1 MTSYEF
7 EKAAKQALAKK
18 LNEEYDEDFVPR
30 DISMVWFGYILGNMK
45 GLFIDNSV
53 NARYYEVTYNR
64 AADEMYI
71 DMYTKSENFKIPI
84 EAFEKG

>member
-30 DISMVWFGYILGNMK
+30 DISMVWFGYIIGNMK
-45 GLFIDNSV
+45 GLFIDNGA
-53 NARYYEVTYNR
+53 NNRYYEVTYNR
-64 AADEMYI
+64 ANDEMYI
-71 DMYTKSENFKIPI
+71 DIYMKVRNFKIPI
-84 EAFEKG
+84 KEFEKG

>member
-18 LNEEYDEDFVPR
+18 LNEEYDEDFVPK

-64 AADEMYI
+64 AADEIYI
-71 DMYTKSENFKIPI
+71 DMYMKFMNFKIPI
-84 EAFEKG
+84 EDFEKG

>member
-7 EKAAKQALAKK
+7 EKAAKQALVRKISFV
-18 LNEEYDEDFVPR
+18 YDEDFVPK

-64 AADEMYI
+64 ANDEMYI
-71 DMYTKSENFKIPI
+71 DMYTKFRNFKIPI
-84 EAFEKG
+84 EDFEKG

>member
-7 EKAAKQALAKK
+7 EKAAKQALVRKISSV
-18 LNEEYDEDFVPR
+18 YDEDFVPK

-64 AADEMYI
+64 ANDEMYI
-71 DMYTKSENFKIPI
+71 DMYMKFRNFKIPI
-84 EAFEKG
+84 EEFEKG

>member
-7 EKAAKQALAKK
+7 EKAAKQALVRKISSV
-18 LNEEYDEDFVPR
+18 YDEDFVPK

-64 AADEMYI
+64 ANDEMYI
-71 DMYTKSENFKIPI
+71 DMYMKFRNFKIQI
-84 EAFEKG
+84 EDFEKG

>member
-64 AADEMYI
+64 ATDEMYI
-71 DMYTKSENFKIPI
+71 DMYTKCKNFKIPI
-84 EAFEKG
+84 EDFEKG